1 MRTYLKPAILILLII
16 SAIVLIPL
24 EKQFIGWSLLVLTAL
39 LFLLTEIN
47 FRRDMALIILSLG
60 LLGITPINTDITFLH
75 IFQMGTTLFLAV
87 AIPYLVT
94 RKLYKEKTIRYPFHH
109 GRKWYKK
116 EIFYIIVTA
125 TIAFLVLPFY
135 LRNTGSYHNWTV
147 QLGLFK
153 LTILYIGTNM
163 LGTWDEFFFVSTV
176 LAIFKKYFPFPVANA
191 AQAVI
196 FTSFLYAL
204 GFRGW
209 APFVLYP
216 FALSQGYIFKQTDS
230 LLYVLTI
237 HLTLDLVLYLALI
250 HAYYPNLLPIF
261 FT

>member
-1 MRTYLKPAILILLII
+1 MKAYLKPATLILTLI
-16 SAIVLIPL
+16 SAFVLIPL
-24 EKQFIGWSLLVLTAL
+24 ENQLLGWSLLIITGIVLI
-39 LFLLTEIN
+39 FTEKH
-47 FRRDMALIILSLG
+47 FRRDMALVLLSLG
-60 LLGITPINTDITFLH
+60 LLGITPINTDISFLH
-75 IFQMGTTLFLAV
+75 MFQMGTTLFLAV

-94 RKLYKEKTIRYPFHH
+94 RKLYNEKTIRYPFHH

-116 EIFYIIVTA
+116 EIFYIIITA

-147 QLGLFK
+147 ELGLFK
-153 LTILYIGTNM
+153 LTILYIGTNC

-176 LAIFKKYFPFPVANA
+176 LAIFKKYFPFSVANA

-209 APFVLYP
+209 APFLLYP
-216 FALSQGYIFKQTDS
+216 FALTQGYIFKQTDS